1 MDNIIRLETTDKR
14 AANLALRNRGYG
26 GANFGVSYSSLFLGN
41 LHGNIRVPKKYAS
54 VRQDTG
60 TILGIH
66 SDSYK
71 PLEHRDMIDNQRDVI
86 VRSGLAD
93 GSIQESISIDR
104 TGKKCFVRHEL
115 PNHTIVSPTGDTAN
129 LTFLSTNSF
138 CGTWAYIIAAGA
150 KLGACQNNQVFVN
163 DAATLYKAR
172 HNRHLDIDHAADVIT
187 NAVPIFL
194 QQSELWHQ
202 WHDTKCN
209 DYKAL
214 KIFATLLNNSTIH
227 NVLAQHMGHSENS
240 GRNGVILDANGKYLF
255 DRDEVKKSRNFMYL
269 WNKWDTHYRNVLGA
283 NLWGVYNTMTDW
295 STHVQTKSVNIA
307 SIQHSRETK
316 VQRVIDQKN
325 WGFAA

>member
-172 HNRHLDIDHAADVIT
+172 HNKHLDIDHAADVIT
-187 NAVPIFL
+187 NAIPVFL

-202 WHDTKCN
+202 WHGTECN
-209 DYKAL
+209 DYKAIN
-214 KIFATLLNNSTIH
+214 IFAGLLNNSNIANLVAEHLQDGVFRRT
-227 NVLAQHMGHSENS
+227 NS
-240 GRNGVILDANGKYLF
+240 SGKDF
-255 DRDEVKKSRNFMYL
+255 FIDHDSVRKSRNFMYL
-269 WNKWDTHYRNVLGA
+269 WDKWTNHYRNVLGA